1 MRNYIIFIEQQEI
14 KFYKFLIAQMGVKKL
29 ETPEEKE
36 ARLAKNRETLEQGSA
51 RNEQN
56 II

>member
-29 ETPEEKE
+29 ESPEEKE